1 MRRIFKK
8 WLPIVIATG
17 AGLIVLLGYL
27 FPPLASLRDAL
38 VGYAVVVAAVAL
50 VLGAVNLLRVHLVR
64 LPRLRQGG
72 LYSLVLLLAAAGAGA
87 VVFLGD
93 IPTQMLFEYALIPLG
108 SSLAALVVF
117 ALALALFQLVRV
129 RRWEA
134 VLFLVVVGV
143 SLLGTLPIFGL
154 EVLTAVRKWL
164 VNVPATAG
172 TRGLL
177 LGVALGTVITGLRV
191 LFAIDRPHS
200 DF

>member
-1 MRRIFKK
+1 
-8 WLPIVIATG
+8 
-17 AGLIVLLGYL
+17 
-27 FPPLASLRDAL
+27 
-38 VGYAVVVAAVAL
+38 

-93 IPTQMLFEYALIPLG
+93 IPTQMLFEYTLIPLG